1 MFYDNLLAVCQEK
14 GLKITPVVQ
23 ECGGKSGSISGW
35 KKGAWPSSD
44 LVVRLAARLNVSTDR
59 LLMGQDAKKEDAD
72 AIRGISDDALKVA
85 CLWDGLDEP
94 GKAIILGDIYRRAE
108 ALAGASEEGL
118 GGRFRAAK

>member
-44 LVVRLAARLNVSTDR
+44 IVVRLAARLNVSTDR
-59 LLMGQDAKKEDAD
+59 LLTGRDAKTEDAD
-72 AIRGISDDALKVA
+72 AISGISDDALKVA
-85 CLWDGLDEP
+85 CLWDGLDGP
-94 GKAIILGDIYRRAE
+94 GKAIILGELYRRAE
-108 ALAGASEEGL
+108 ALANSEE
-118 GGRFRAAK
+118 RRDASFRAAR

>member
-44 LVVRLAARLNVSTDR
+44 LVVRLATHLNVSTDR
-59 LLMGQDAKKEDAD
+59 LLTGREAKIEDVDATS
-72 AIRGISDDALKVA
+72 GISDDALKVA
-85 CLWDGLDEP
+85 RLWDGLDEP
-94 GKAIILGDIYRRAE
+94 GKAIILGDIYRRLE
-108 ALAGASEEGL
+108 ALANSKERPGVQLSE
-118 GGRFRAAK
+118 AK